1 MRLLASLL
9 LGVGIGAAGTLVGLK
24 AMGVPLES
32 GFNSPAFRKFLTA
45 YTDLRNK
52 YYQPESDQALLNGA
66 IDGMTK
72 SLNDPFTNYFPPADA
87 TQFRNMLSGSYV
99 GIGVMIEQVDHQT
112 VVHSVMKNAPAEKA
126 GIRPQ
131 DVIVK
136 VDGKSVEGMSLE
148 AVSQLIMGPKGTPV
162 TLTIKRPSAPD
173 QLLNIRIVRDQVT
186 KQTVFSKMLDDH
198 VGYLQITVVADNTAE
213 EVKQHLADLTRSGA
227 RSVIVDLRGNPG
239 GYLEEAVKIAG
250 QFIPKG
256 RVVVQTVGRNSDPN
270 KMLSPGPG
278 TTLPVVVLMDQNT
291 ASAAEILAAALHE
304 DLGAPL
310 VGTRSYG
317 KGTMQETT
325 SFADGSSL
333 KYTVG
338 KWLTPNGEWIH
349 KKGLQPTVPV
359 AMPDYASLHPLDS
372 GKLPLRPDQNNSD
385 VATAQKMLA
394 ALGYPVQRRDGYFD
408 ASTASAVKQ
417 FQSHEHLPAS
427 GIVDQKTAQQLWDVF
442 SELLAKSDT
451 QLQKA
456 EQVAAERAR

>member
-1 MRLLASLL
+1 VADWPFFNSASQKGWAAVPENRKTPFIKHLASLL
-9 LGVGIGAAGTLVGLK
+9 LGVGVGVMLTLIGLK
-24 AMGVPLES
+24 VMGVPLDPAL
-32 GFNSPAFRKFLTA
+32 NSPAFRKFLTA
-45 YTDLRNK
+45 YSDLRDK
-52 YYQPESDQALLNGA
+52 YFQQESDQSLLNGA

-99 GIGVMIEQVDHQT
+99 GIGVTIEQVDHQT
-112 VVHSVMKNAPAEKA
+112 VIHSVMKNAPADKA
-126 GIRPQ
+126 GIRAQ

-136 VDGKSVEGMSLE
+136 VDGKSVQGMSLE
-148 AVSQLIMGPKGTPV
+148 EVSQLIMGPKGTTV
-162 TLTIKRPSAPD
+162 TLTVKRPSAPD
-173 QLLNIRIVRDQVT
+173 QLLNFRITRDQVT
-186 KQTVFSKMLDDH
+186 KQTVFSKMLDHH
-198 VGYLQITVVADNTAE
+198 VGYLQITVVADNTSE
-213 EVKQHLADLTRSGA
+213 EVKQQLAELTKSGA
-227 RSVIVDLRGNPG
+227 RSLIVDLRGNPG

-256 RVVVQTVGRNSDPN
+256 RLVVQTVSRNSSPE

-278 TTLPVVVLMDQNT
+278 TTLPVVVLMDQDT

-304 DLGAPL
+304 DIGAPL
-310 VGTRSYG
+310 VGTKSYG

-359 AMPDYASLHPLDS
+359 
-372 GKLPLRPDQNNSD
+372 Q
-385 VATAQKMLA
+385 
-394 ALGYPVQRRDGYFD
+394 
-408 ASTASAVKQ
+408 
-417 FQSHEHLPAS
+417 
-427 GIVDQKTAQQLWDVF
+427 
-442 SELLAKSDT
+442 LLAKSDT

-456 EQVAAERAR
+456 EQVALEHSR